1 MVIDFSLVYLVLVSL
16 PSCIHHYELRLILAM
31 TNEEEKLLN
40 KTKVARSKDSWAEA
54 VCEESTEIKNA
65 LKKYLFQQDKTTF
78 VNSFQVS

>member
-1 MVIDFSLVYLVLVSL
+1 
-16 PSCIHHYELRLILAM
+16 M

-65 LKKYLFQQDKTTF
+65 LKKYLFRQDKTTF